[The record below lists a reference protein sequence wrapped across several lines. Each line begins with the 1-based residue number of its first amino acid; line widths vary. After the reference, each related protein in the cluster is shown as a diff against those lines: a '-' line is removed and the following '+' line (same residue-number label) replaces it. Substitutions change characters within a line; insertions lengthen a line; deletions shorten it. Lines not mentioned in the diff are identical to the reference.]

1 MYESPVQVGIALR
14 VSAGGI
20 SSMTCFMSSIEVMP
34 VGLASEGEESLAF
47 LDLPHK
53 EFVTIGRSVG
63 DKNLLFI
70 ASAVKIPAVGHAL
83 DSNKAWLIAILDGP
97 VELLIG
103 ARMLSVSQ
111 GSLGIMVSS
120 I

>member
-1 MYESPVQVGIALR
+1 MHESPVQVGIALR

-20 SSMTCFMSSIEVMP
+20 SSMTCLMSSIEVMP

-47 LDLPHK
+47 LNQPHK

-63 DKNLLFI
+63 DKDFLFI
-70 ASAVKIPAVGHAL
+70 ASAVKISAISHAL
-83 DSNKAWLIAILDGP
+83 DSNEAWLIAILDGP

-103 ARMLSVSQ
+103 ARILSVSQ